1 MDTAVIDEDRAT
13 AFGTGRVESDASLQT
28 KDVAAF
34 IMAVVMTLGPLA
46 ATALL
51 N

>member
-1 MDTAVIDEDRAT
+1 MGTTTIDGDRTT
-13 AFGTGRVESDASLQT
+13 AFGTGRGESEASLRA

-46 ATALL
+46 ATALF